1 MRWKSREKVQP
12 AQVAETTPLPLAIIT
27 ITTTNVKE
35 RFAMLLP
42 KLPRKGVRSPPLD
55 LIVP

>member
-1 MRWKSREKVQP
+1 
-12 AQVAETTPLPLAIIT
+12 VAETTPLPLAIIT